1 MQTIPLAVI
10 ANRWVEAIKDN
21 DRINEFCQAKYGKD
35 LSIFVG
41 YDDAGAPLEEDCPCV
56 IVLMDSKSEGL
67 ADSYSYTLQL
77 VWGVH
82 RKEAERNGRVIT
94 YTGAFETDELGQLLI
109 ECIMAV
115 NPNYPVINIDYE
127 TDNISWRP
135 VYPGKATLTIEIPHV
150 IGGNVE
156 Y

>member
-1 MQTIPLAVI
+1 MQTIPLSVI
-10 ANRWVEAIKDN
+10 ANRWVAAIKDN
-21 DRINEFCQAKYGKD
+21 EPINDFCQAKYGKD
-35 LSIFVG
+35 LTIYVG

-67 ADSYSYTLQL
+67 ANSYSYTLQI
-77 VWGVH
+77 VWGISRMHSV
-82 RKEAERNGRVIT
+82 REGRVVN
-94 YTGAFETDELGQLLI
+94 YTGAFESDELGQLLI

-115 NPNYPVINIDYE
+115 NPNYPVISIDYE
-127 TDNISWRP
+127 TDNVSWRP

-150 IGGNVE
+150 IGGQVT